1 MKNYLILLFLSLFL
15 YGCGQGL
22 MGGNQ
27 KANME
32 RLDKTFGKCDNPH
45 RNLSRVER
53 NICLDQERA
62 AGPDG
67 VVGEPV
73 NVRDVL
79 DRIRGGGEK
88 IVYAGSKINDYL
100 WNGSLA
106 VVENYSLKTVD
117 SQGGFISTDWILNPD
132 IENKRC
138 LIKINILSQE
148 LISTGVKTKIICENL
163 IDGQWYNDNSQYI
176 NDEKNL
182 TLKILELANE
192 LSKLE
197 ATS

>member
-1 MKNYLILLFLSLFL
+1 MSFFL
-15 YGCGQGL
+15 YGCSQGL
-22 MGGNQ
+22 LGGNQ
-27 KANME
+27 QKNLE
-32 RLDKTFGKCDNPH
+32 RLDKVYGKCNNPH
-45 RNLSRVER
+45 RIFSPQEKIVCE
-53 NICLDQERA
+53 DQQTA

-67 VVGEPV
+67 VVGDSI
-73 NVRDVL
+73 NVTEVL
-79 DRIRGGGEK
+79 ERIRGGGEK
-88 IVYAGSKINDYL
+88 IVYASSKVNDYL

-117 SQGGFISTDWILNPD
+117 SQGGFISTDWILNSD

-138 LIKINILSQE
+138 LIKINVLSQE

>member
-1 MKNYLILLFLSLFL
+1 MKNFLTLLFMSFFL
-15 YGCGQGL
+15 YGCSQGL
-22 MGGNQ
+22 LGGNQ
-27 KANME
+27 QKNLE
-32 RLDKTFGKCDNPH
+32 RLDKVYGKCDNPH
-45 RNLSRVER
+45 RIYSPAER
-53 NICLDQERA
+53 KLCQDKQRA

-67 VVGEPV
+67 VVGDSINV
-73 NVRDVL
+73 NDVL
-79 DRIRGGGEK
+79 NRIRNGEEK
-88 IVYAGSKINDYL
+88 IVYAGSKVNDFL
-100 WNGSLA
+100 WNGSLG

-117 SQGGFISTDWILNPD
+117 SQGGFISTDWILRPD
-132 IENKRC
+132 IKNKRC
-138 LIKINILSQE
+138 LIKINVLSQE

>member
-1 MKNYLILLFLSLFL
+1 MGDPINVNDIL
-15 YGCGQGL
+15 
-22 MGGNQ
+22 N
-27 KANME
+27 
-32 RLDKTFGKCDNPH
+32 RV
-45 RNLSRVER
+45 RN
-53 NICLDQERA
+53 
-62 AGPDG
+62 
-67 VVGEPV
+67 GE
-73 NVRDVL
+73 
-79 DRIRGGGEK
+79 EK
-88 IVYAGSKINDYL
+88 IVYAGSKVNDFL
-100 WNGSLA
+100 WNGSLG

-117 SQGGFISTDWILNPD
+117 SQGGFISTDWILNQD

-138 LIKINILSQE
+138 LIKINVLSQE

-163 IDGQWYNDNSQYI
+163 IDGQWYNDNTQYI

>member
-1 MKNYLILLFLSLFL
+1 MKNYLILIFLSLFL

-32 RLDKTFGKCDNPH
+32 RLDKTFGKCNNPH

-53 NICLDQERA
+53 NICLDQQRA

-88 IVYAGSKINDYL
+88 IVYAGSKVNDYL

-148 LISTGVKTKIICENL
+148 LISTGVNTKIICENL

-176 NDEKNL
+176 DDEKSL

>member
-1 MKNYLILLFLSLFL
+1 MKNLILILLSLFL

-53 NICLDQERA
+53 NICLDKERA

-88 IVYAGSKINDYL
+88 IVYAGSKVNNYL

-106 VVENYSLKTVD
+106 VIENYSLKTVD
-117 SQGGFISTDWILNPD
+117 SQGGFIST
-132 IENKRC
+132 
-138 LIKINILSQE
+138 
-148 LISTGVKTKIICENL
+148 
-163 IDGQWYNDNSQYI
+163 
-176 NDEKNL
+176 EKN
-182 TLKILELANE
+182 TF
-192 LSKLE
+192 
-197 ATS
+197 

>member
-53 NICLDQERA
+53 KICLDQQRA

-73 NVRDVL
+73 NVRDIL
-79 DRIRGGGEK
+79 NRIRGGGEK

-192 LSKLE
+192 ISKLE

>member
-53 NICLDQERA
+53 NICLDQQRA

-88 IVYAGSKINDYL
+88 IVYAGSKVNDYL

-176 NDEKNL
+176 DDEKSL

>member
-32 RLDKTFGKCDNPH
+32 RLDKTFGKCNNPH

-53 NICLDQERA
+53 NICLDQQRA

-117 SQGGFISTDWILNPD
+117 SQGGFVSTDWILNPD

>member
-1 MKNYLILLFLSLFL
+1 MKNFLILFFLSLAL

-27 KANME
+27 KENME
-32 RLDKTFGKCDNPH
+32 KLDKVYGKCNNPH
-45 RNLSRVER
+45 RIFSPQEKKVCE
-53 NICLDQERA
+53 DQQRA

-67 VVGEPV
+67 VVGDPINITEI
-73 NVRDVL
+73 L
-79 DRIRGGGEK
+79 DNIKNGGERV
-88 IVYAGSKINDYL
+88 VYAGSKVNDYL
-100 WNGSLA
+100 WNGSLG

-117 SQGGFISTDWILNPD
+117 SQGGFISTEWILNPNL
-132 IENKRC
+132 ENKRC
-138 LIKINILSQE
+138 LIKINVLSQE
-148 LISTGVKTKIICENL
+148 LISTGVKTKIICENQV
-163 IDGQWYNDNSQYI
+163 DGQWYNDNAQYI
-176 NDEKNL
+176 NEEKNL

>member
-1 MKNYLILLFLSLFL
+1 MSFLL
-15 YGCGQGL
+15 YGCSQGL
-22 MGGNQ
+22 LGGNQ
-27 KANME
+27 QKNME
-32 RLDKTFGKCDNPH
+32 RLDKVYGKCNNPH
-45 RNLSRVER
+45 RIFSPQEKKVCE
-53 NICLDQERA
+53 DQQRA

-67 VVGEPV
+67 VVGETI
-73 NVRDVL
+73 NVTEVL
-79 DRIRGGGEK
+79 DRFRNGGEK
-88 IVYAGSKINDYL
+88 VIYAGSKVNDFL
-100 WNGSLA
+100 WNGSLG
-106 VVENYSLKTVD
+106 VVENYSLKTAD
-117 SQGGFISTDWILNPD
+117 SQGGYISTDWILNPD
-132 IENKRC
+132 IKNKRC

-182 TLKILELANE
+182 TLKILELANK

>member
-53 NICLDQERA
+53 NICLDQQRA

-67 VVGEPV
+67 VVGEPINV
-73 NVRDVL
+73 NDVL
-79 DRIRGGGEK
+79 NRIRGGGEK

>member
-1 MKNYLILLFLSLFL
+1 MKNLILLLLSLFL

-53 NICLDQERA
+53 NICLDKERA

-88 IVYAGSKINDYL
+88 IVYAGSKVNDYL

-117 SQGGFISTDWILNPD
+117 SQGGFISTDWILKPD

-197 ATS
+197 TTS

>member
-53 NICLDQERA
+53 KICLDQQRA

-73 NVRDVL
+73 NVRDIL
-79 DRIRGGGEK
+79 NRIRGDGEK

-176 NDEKNL
+176 DDEKSL

>member
-53 NICLDQERA
+53 KICLDQQRA